1 MPAILQ
7 ALTPQ
12 NWKRG
17 VALVILWCYGY
28 QLCAWPALTWA
39 AALVSAATGATW
51 PGPPELPWEAM
62 VAGTGTLAAV
72 GGIETWREQAHYK
85 IGRPT

>member
-1 MPAILQ
+1 MPAILR

-39 AALVSAATGATW
+39 MGLVSAATGAAW
-51 PGPPELPWEAM
+51 PGPPQLPWEAM
-62 VAGTGTLAAV
+62 ATGTLTLATV
-72 GGIETWREQAHYK
+72 GGIETWREQVNGK
-85 IGRPT
+85 TGSPT